1 MPVVGGR
8 DAGVWQR
15 LALAWVRASGA
26 LPLVGARTSAQVAYC
41 LGEVV
46 LPPEAVARLEAAA
59 PFERGFP
66 ADFMA
71 ECEASP
77 FSFGGAVVR

>member
-1 MPVVGGR
+1 VV
-8 DAGVWQR
+8 AEELAATPAQV
-15 LALAWVRASGA
+15 ALAWVRVAGT
-26 LPLVGARTSAQVAYC
+26 LPLVGARTPEQVLDC

-66 ADFMA
+66 ADFIA
-71 ECEASP
+71 ECEPAA
-77 FSFGGAVVR
+77 FGSGVVVR

>member
-1 MPVVGGR
+1 MV
-8 DAGVWQR
+8 AG
-15 LALAWVRASGA
+15 AGA
-26 LPLVGARTSAQVAYC
+26 LPLVGARTPEQVVDCA
-41 LGEVV
+41 GEVE

-66 ADFMA
+66 ADFIA

-77 FSFGGAVVR
+77 FAFGECVVAGSGDETRYE

>member
-1 MPVVGGR
+1 
-8 DAGVWQR
+8 
-15 LALAWVRASGA
+15 
-26 LPLVGARTSAQVAYC
+26 VGARTPEQVSDC

-66 ADFMA
+66 ADFIA
-71 ECEASP
+71 ECETSP
-77 FSFGGAVVR
+77 FAFGSGVVVR